1 MVGRLAFRAGGGGVH
16 RNRTTSGGGR
26 AASAWV
32 RIERSTRMVS
42 APPRCPV
49 LRTPPRRAS
58 DAARSVR
65 LNRERPHHLRV
76 FPRPLMQVDDQLRRH
91 RHVVEGS
98 RSCGSRRG
106 RGDGHPALPFPR
118 TESCM
123 GLNWHPLR
131 RRPAGRVRDLVGFS
145 FGIGG
150 SSWRSGAPQ
159 RVASPPDPT
168 RKNTNPASIDDARGV
183 RTFGCDLLDRRSDPF
198 RLSSSSPRPRASRSV
213 RR

>member
-32 RIERSTRMVS
+32 RIERSARMVS

-91 RHVVEGS
+91 RHAVEGS

-145 FGIGG
+145 GGIGG
-150 SSWRSGAPQ
+150 SSWRSGALQ
-159 RVASPPDPT
+159 RVASPSDPT

-183 RTFGCDLLDRRSDPF
+183 RSFGRGVVFSACRSVA
-198 RLSSSSPRPRASRSV
+198 ASRSSRPPFRSV
-213 RR
+213 STQ